1 MNQSILS
8 SIASRISVK
17 QQSTATQGSSLH
29 DDVNPSQICV
39 NSSRENHPAVENYNR
54 NEILV
59 DFPSRRRIHA
69 KGNRRRIFA
78 CFPARRR
85 KARCTYD
92 EDERTVD
99 TVNTADH
106 EEAGFDHHPRAEDE
120 RTVNV
125 TGRGKKIGSDHERPQ
140 EDHPFAR
147 GFEFAQDP
155 TDSTA
160 TPSALPPRRGLFPK
174 ISFKIQ
180 KSKKEDDGRQPICN
194 SVGYLPKPLPIDTLI
209 GRRISLPIIF
219 QPTHNE
225 LGAHME
231 CPRKIMNDLNN
242 HVPRVKQDQVLSAI
256 QKISR
261 LMAEQSKY

>member
-180 KSKKEDDGRQPICN
+180 KSKKEDDVRQPICN
-194 SVGYLPKPLPIDTLI
+194 SVGYLPKPLLIDTFM
-209 GRRISLPIIF
+209 SLPIIF
-219 QPTHNE
+219 QPTENE
-225 LGAHME
+225 LGAHKE
-231 CPRKIMNDLNN
+231 CPTKIMNDLNN
-242 HVPRVKQDQVLSAI
+242 HVPGVKQDQVLSAI
-256 QKISR
+256 QKIAE

>member
-8 SIASRISVK
+8 SIASRLGVK
-17 QQSTATQGSSLH
+17 QSSTTTKGSSFH
-29 DDVNPSQICV
+29 DDVNPSQISV
-39 NSSRENHPAVENYNR
+39 NSSRENHPVVENYNR
-54 NEILV
+54 HEILV
-59 DFPSRRRIHA
+59 DFPSQRRIHTEN
-69 KGNRRRIFA
+69 KKHRIFGG
-78 CFPARRR
+78 FPARRR
-85 KARCTYD
+85 RTRRTHD
-92 EDERTVD
+92 EDDKTLDTTDDDADNERT
-99 TVNTADH
+99 
-106 EEAGFDHHPRAEDE
+106 
-120 RTVNV
+120 
-125 TGRGKKIGSDHERPQ
+125 Q

-147 GFEFAQDP
+147 GFEFAQEP
-155 TDSTA
+155 AGSTS
-160 TPSALPPRRGLFPK
+160 TPSALHPRKRLFPR

-180 KSKKEDDGRQPICN
+180 KSNKEDDVRQPICN